1 MGKIN
6 KINSNIKNSEFSKK
20 QKDYTHTHLFHSK
33 YFHYQ
38 TINNH
43 IIINIIIKHQESTTI
58 LSIRLSFCFKWLNST
73 KKKIFKN
80 KNLAT
85 LSFMHVNFND
95 DDDDDNDNRMIN
107 VDNVVFFKNIH
118 FNGKKKETK
127 TF

>member
-1 MGKIN
+1 MV
-6 KINSNIKNSEFSKK
+6 EFN
-20 QKDYTHTHLFHSK
+20 Q
-33 YFHYQ
+33 
-38 TINNH
+38 
-43 IIINIIIKHQESTTI
+43 
-58 LSIRLSFCFKWLNST
+58 
-73 KKKIFKN
+73 KIFKN
-80 KNLAT
+80 NKKNLAT